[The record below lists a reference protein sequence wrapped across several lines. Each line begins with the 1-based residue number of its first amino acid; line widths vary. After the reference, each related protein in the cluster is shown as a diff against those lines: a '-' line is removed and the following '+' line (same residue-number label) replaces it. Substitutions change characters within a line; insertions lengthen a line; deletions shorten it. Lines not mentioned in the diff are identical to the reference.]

1 MRLDY
6 HSFEQTAQAVYIMN
20 PSAQERYHSWE
31 DLRSF
36 MISMAYQYAH
46 YVTSFSTGG
55 FQLSFSP
62 SSNDTDRKYVV
73 ASVSAYTALR
83 YLQSK
88 EKKLAA

>member
-36 MISMAYQYAH
+36 MISMAYQYA
-46 YVTSFSTGG
+46 
-55 FQLSFSP
+55 
-62 SSNDTDRKYVV
+62 
-73 ASVSAYTALR
+73 A
-83 YLQSK
+83 
-88 EKKLAA
+88 